1 MITLEDEVKYLPKD
15 ISKYP
20 VVRIIGKDKFC
31 LYQIKLDD
39 GMSFS
44 FHPLPVTSPA
54 LPSPPAGVSP
64 VAASPRECS
73 ADDDN
78 WDTHHYH

>member
-20 VVRIIGKDKFC
+20 VVRVIGKGRFC

-39 GMSFS
+39 GRI
-44 FHPLPVTSPA
+44 VTYSMPIR
-54 LPSPPAGVSP
+54 GDKK
-64 VAASPRECS
+64 EF
-73 ADDDN
+73 
-78 WDTHHYH
+78 

>member
-1 MITLEDEVKYLPKD
+1 MIILEDEVKYLPKD

-39 GMSFS
+39 GRIITYSNPIKGKNKNF
-44 FHPLPVTSPA
+44 
-54 LPSPPAGVSP
+54 
-64 VAASPRECS
+64 
-73 ADDDN
+73 
-78 WDTHHYH
+78 

>member
-1 MITLEDEVKYLPKD
+1 MIILEDEVKYLPKD

-39 GMSFS
+39 GRIITYSMPIRGNKKDF
-44 FHPLPVTSPA
+44 
-54 LPSPPAGVSP
+54 
-64 VAASPRECS
+64 
-73 ADDDN
+73 
-78 WDTHHYH
+78 

>member
-1 MITLEDEVKYLPKD
+1 MIILEDEVKYLPKD

-39 GMSFS
+39 GRIITYSMPIRGKNKNF
-44 FHPLPVTSPA
+44 
-54 LPSPPAGVSP
+54 
-64 VAASPRECS
+64 
-73 ADDDN
+73 
-78 WDTHHYH
+78 